1 MNSLL
6 KIFGVESIRHLV
18 IKTISSLGIGVM
30 SYQGLNILL
39 GMITDQVMQNF
50 NSLPVSVLSIMG
62 LGGLD
67 HFINIVLSAYSARFA
82 MASIKKFRMMGAAT

>member
-1 MNSLL
+1 MSNLL
-6 KIFGVESIRHLV
+6 KIFGVDSVRNLV
-18 IKTISSLGIGVM
+18 IKIISSLGFGVM

-39 GMITDQVMQNF
+39 GLITDQVMQNF
-50 NSLPVSVLSIMG
+50 NSLPVSVLQIMG

-82 MASIKKFRMMGAAT
+82 MVSVKKFKMMGTST